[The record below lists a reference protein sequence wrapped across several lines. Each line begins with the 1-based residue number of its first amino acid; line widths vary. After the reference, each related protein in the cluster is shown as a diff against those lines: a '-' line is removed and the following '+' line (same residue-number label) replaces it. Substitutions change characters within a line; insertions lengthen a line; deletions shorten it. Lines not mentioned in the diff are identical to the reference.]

1 MHGPLLGYIEQDKLL
16 NVDPVAVYWVLLH
29 VELVPEGCAG
39 VHSQPIRT
47 KAAVPPD
54 PPVIDVQVVGLEQR
68 RELEKRVCDLVHRR
82 DRLGTKQPHGLHLH
96 SKQTNKQINIFHTHA
111 HSQLLKLA
119 FIFSGFTEKSI
130 CSVAQ
135 W

>member
-16 NVDPVAVYWVLLH
+16 NVDPAAVYWVLLH

-96 SKQTNKQINIFHTHA
+96 SKQTNKQTNRSTYFTHM
-111 HSQLLKLA
+111 HILNFSNLLLS
-119 FIFSGFTEKSI
+119 FQVSPRSPF
-130 CSVAQ
+130 AQ
-135 W
+135 